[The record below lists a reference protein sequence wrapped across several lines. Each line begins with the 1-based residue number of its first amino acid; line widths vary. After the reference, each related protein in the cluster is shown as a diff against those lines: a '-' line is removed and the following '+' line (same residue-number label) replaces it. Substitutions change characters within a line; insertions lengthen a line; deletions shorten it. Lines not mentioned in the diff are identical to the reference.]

1 MTRQATLQDLTVLV
15 QAADGMLEEY
25 RKKDFAAEVDVARAV
40 PVVLEYVDPLHVNK
54 VSFITF
60 AEDGEPQG
68 VMLGH
73 LCYYSCSAQYFATDR
88 MFYVF
93 PKFRSGLPLRR
104 LIRAFEDWAKSEKCH
119 AVKLNVLG
127 SRDNEVLL
135 KLLERMGY
143 AIQGYEV
150 GKLL

>member
-93 PKFRSGLPLRR
+93 PKFRSSSHTSVRR
-104 LIRAFEDWAKSEKCH
+104 LGKVREM
-119 AVKLNVLG
+119 
-127 SRDNEVLL
+127 SRRQA
-135 KLLERMGY
+135 ER
-143 AIQGYEV
+143 V
-150 GKLL
+150 RLS